1 MTELTNLEECTSDDN
16 NSAAYSVTLSMTPR
30 DIIRNRPSTMVS
42 TSSKRQ
48 SPPTVTAASIGVPRA
63 FICMLWMLLHSGDVR
78 AFTVYRNRQV
88 GSRGTTMMMMPAA
101 FTRFEK
107 ENRLMM
113 LFGTNGD
120 VEKEDEV
127 GENTV
132 VLADPASHQED
143 EVEDFDDEVYSKDVS
158 QVNEGRSFMIY
169 KRFQNIKE
177 KARSVVKPVKEAVKL
192 SLHPRPDAIAGILFD
207 AAETSVEEVGKVIKN
222 RSVVNQESFLTK
234 IEEAM
239 SPAEQIDAVEATALQ
254 MIAEAKAVT
263 ETAIIAAEN
272 NAKASIAKLKAAS
285 VSTILSIEVT
295 ANESIAAIADDA
307 LKAGIDISASSTSA
321 ALSIGQE
328 SSLASTNTGSQAKP
342 RSIERVFTDKE
353 IETLS
358 LQDVDFTL
366 TEMAPPFI
374 DEDQCL
380 VPGEAIVRVEKAP
393 DNARRIFAGI
403 DINASVDDVWKVLT
417 DYPNLQKVVPN
428 LVKNDVVE
436 VFKADKNFKLESVL
450 GDDNLNDD
458 DKVKAISTHLKGA
471 VLNQVGGAKVIGIN
485 FSARTKLEVREWPE
499 GMPDLGH
506 FEDEVWAGKTRESRA
521 KEERGLPLKRY
532 HFPRPFAVCRLPHK
546 DISMQS
552 VVKDSGDFRMYQ
564 GVWRMQ
570 PLPGCAPSGENAM
583 RLTYA
588 VELSPRAILPVG
600 LIENRIAM
608 DLCTNLKSIRDFV
621 QKTS

>member
-1 MTELTNLEECTSDDN
+1 MTELTKMEECTSDDN
-16 NSAAYSVTLSMTPR
+16 NSAAYSVTVSMTP
-30 DIIRNRPSTMVS
+30 IRNRPSTMVS

-48 SPPTVTAASIGVPRA
+48 SPPTMRVPTAFV
-63 FICMLWMLLHSGDVR
+63 CMLWLCLHSGDVR
-78 AFTVYRNRQV
+78 AFTVYRNRQFG
-88 GSRGTTMMMMPAA
+88 GSRGVTTMMTMPAGV
-101 FTRFEK
+101 TRFEK
-107 ENRLMM
+107 ENRMMM

-120 VEKEDEV
+120 VEKEDEI

-143 EVEDFDDEVYSKDVS
+143 EAEDFDDGVYSKDVS

-169 KRFQNIKE
+169 KRFKNIKE

-192 SLHPRPDAIAGILFD
+192 SLQPRPDAIAGILFD

-254 MIAEAKAVT
+254 MIAETKAVT

-342 RSIERVFTDKE
+342 RSIERVFTEKE

-403 DINASVDDVWKVLT
+403 DINASVDDVWKVS
-417 DYPNLQKVVPN
+417 
-428 LVKNDVVE
+428 
-436 VFKADKNFKLESVL
+436 FGRF
-450 GDDNLNDD
+450 
-458 DKVKAISTHLKGA
+458 
-471 VLNQVGGAKVIGIN
+471 
-485 FSARTKLEVREWPE
+485 
-499 GMPDLGH
+499 
-506 FEDEVWAGKTRESRA
+506 
-521 KEERGLPLKRY
+521 
-532 HFPRPFAVCRLPHK
+532 
-546 DISMQS
+546 
-552 VVKDSGDFRMYQ
+552 
-564 GVWRMQ
+564 
-570 PLPGCAPSGENAM
+570 
-583 RLTYA
+583 
-588 VELSPRAILPVG
+588 
-600 LIENRIAM
+600 
-608 DLCTNLKSIRDFV
+608 
-621 QKTS
+621 